1 MGKAYGFFEIPSV
14 TAAVVAVDIMCKTAD
29 VQFVTWE
36 KKLGGRLVTIIIRGD
51 VSAVAQAIEAAEQN
65 GIKKPVSTV
74 VIPSPHE
81 EILRVRKT
89 AQKAETVQ
97 KKPEV
102 QKEER
107 RMSQEAL
114 GMVETR
120 GLVASIEAAD
130 SMLKAAN
137 VALVG
142 TEKIGSGLVT
152 VMVRGDVGAVK
163 SAVKGK

>member
-81 EILRVRKT
+81 EILRIINTSVNK
-89 AQKAETVQ
+89 V
-97 KKPEV
+97 
-102 QKEER
+102 
-107 RMSQEAL
+107 
-114 GMVETR
+114 VE
-120 GLVASIEAAD
+120 EAATD
-130 SMLKAAN
+130 GRRKRKENNNSQSASQNCTQSKKDGAKGRN
-137 VALVG
+137 VSEETGSSEGG
-142 TEKIGSGLVT
+142 TQNVTGSIRNG
-152 VMVRGDVGAVK
+152 
-163 SAVKGK
+163 